1 MHVAAIIAAG
11 GRGQRLA
18 AGVPKQLLPLGRLTI
33 LERSV
38 AAFVAS
44 DRIDEIVV
52 VLPEELAANPPSYLR
67 VAGKP
72 LRILAGGARRQD
84 SVAIGFDAVSRSADV
99 VVVHDAARPFVN
111 PGLIARTIDAAVE
124 SGAAI
129 PAIASRDTVKEV
141 RPDGGTG
148 RAVERTLPRGAL
160 VLVQTPQAFRTAVLA
175 EGIAL
180 GRRGVEATDEASLVE
195 QAGHEVRL
203 VDGDPRNIKITMPE
217 DLALARGVMAV
228 DEGDGT
234 GPAVRVGTGYDL
246 HRLAHGRPLVLGGV
260 TIPFALG
267 LDGHSDADALCHAV
281 SDAILGAAAA
291 GDIGRHFPDTDERW
305 KGASSLD
312 LLKRAVGLVR
322 ERGFAVVNV
331 DAVVIAERPRLAP
344 YHDEI
349 VARLAATLGVPPSAV
364 SVKGKTSEG
373 VGEIGHGEAIA
384 VHAVALLRS
393 LQWPVDSG

>member
-18 AGVPKQLLPLGRLTI
+18 AGLPKQLLPLGRGTI
-33 LERSV
+33 LEHSL

-52 VLPEELAANPPSYLR
+52 VLPEELVVNPPSYLR

-72 LRILAGGARRQD
+72 LRIVAGGARRQD
-84 SVAIGFDAVSRSADV
+84 SVAIGFDAISRCADV
-99 VVVHDAARPFVN
+99 VIVHDAARPFVT
-111 PGLIARTIDAAVE
+111 PDLIAKTIDAAVE

-129 PAIASRDTVKEV
+129 PAIAPRDTVKAV
-141 RPDGGTG
+141 RPQEGPRRT
-148 RAVERTLPRGAL
+148 VEQTLPRGDL

-180 GRRGVEATDEASLVE
+180 GRRGVDATDEASLVE

-203 VDGDPRNIKITMPE
+203 VDGDPRNIKITTPE
-217 DLALARGVMAV
+217 DLALARGVIAV
-228 DEGDGT
+228 AEGEGT
-234 GPAVRVGTGYDL
+234 GSAVRVGTGYDL
-246 HRLAHGRPLVLGGV
+246 HRFAAGRPLVLGGV
-260 TIPFALG
+260 VIPFAVG

-281 SDAILGAAAA
+281 TDAVLGAAAA
-291 GDIGRHFPDTDERW
+291 GDIGRHFPDTDDRW
-305 KGASSLD
+305 KDASSLD
-312 LLKRAVGLVR
+312 LLKRAVSLVR
-322 ERGFAVVNV
+322 DRGFAVVNV

-349 VARLAATLGVPPSAV
+349 VARLASTLGVPPSAV

-373 VGEIGHGEAIA
+373 IGETGRGEAIV

-393 LQWPVDSG
+393 V